1 MIYLSA
7 CTEFSAR
14 MDNPKLDYFDILNYL
29 PLWVDDSDNTDGPIG
44 YLINICLLLSL
55 LSVLISVRLIGQHLR
70 HFSQPVI
77 QRKIIAILWMV
88 PIYGTTSWF
97 SLRYISNSMF
107 MDMLRDCY
115 EGFVIYMFFALCYCY
130 IGQFD
135 REHIELSRI
144 YSVLSSR
151 GCVHHPIRFPEW
163 CGVSQV
169 IDLRSDPRSFLL
181 NCKKYVL
188 QFVLIKPL
196 GTIAAIILASC
207 FDCYENGN
215 FSFHNGYIYVTTI
228 TNVSITLSMYWL
240 ILFYQATRDALAP
253 FDPVPKFLCIK
264 GVLFFSYWQSV
275 VISLLVKYGV
285 ITDLPIIHYTVEHV
299 SATIQ
304 NSLICLEMVGFA
316 LAHGYAFPAKPF
328 FFLPTR
334 FNSSTDR
341 GAAVI
346 SSTRSMIRNAIDIGD
361 MMEDIQEVA
370 PALPIPRFL
379 RRHSSIAINP
389 EIVHTADTES
399 SEIVI
404 PSKDGIDSILT
415 ANKYRENQ

>member
-1 MIYLSA
+1 MGFFEPIIPILVID
-7 CTEFSAR
+7 
-14 MDNPKLDYFDILNYL
+14 DNDTGDL
-29 PLWVDDSDNTDGPIG
+29 PVE
-44 YLINICLLLSL
+44 YLIIICLLLSL
-55 LSVLISVRLIGQHLR
+55 LSVLISIRLIGKHLR
-70 HFSQPVI
+70 HFSQPII

-88 PIYGTTSWF
+88 PIYGITSWL

-130 IGQFD
+130 IGQCD

-144 YSVLSSR
+144 YSVLSAR
-151 GCVHHPIRFPEW
+151 GSLQHPLRFPEW
-163 CGVSQV
+163 CGINQN
-169 IDLRSDPRSFLL
+169 IDLRSDPSGFLL
-181 NCKKYVL
+181 KCKKYVL

-196 GTIAAIILASC
+196 GTITAIILSTC

-215 FSFHNGYIYVTTI
+215 FSFNNGYVYVTAI
-228 TNVSITLSMYWL
+228 TNISITLSMYWL
-240 ILFYQATRDALAP
+240 ILFYQATKDALAP

-275 VISLLVKYGV
+275 VISLLVKFGV
-285 ITDLPIIHYTVEHV
+285 ITELPIIHYTVEHV

-316 LAHGYAFPAKPF
+316 IAHGYAFPAKPF

-334 FNSSTDR
+334 FNSSSDR
-341 GAAVI
+341 GTALI

-379 RRHSSIAINP
+379 RRHSSIAIQP
-389 EIVHTADTES
+389 EIEQTAHTES
-399 SEIVI
+399 SEIII
-404 PSKDGIDSILT
+404 PSKDGLESILT
-415 ANKYRENQ
+415 ANQCRGNLS